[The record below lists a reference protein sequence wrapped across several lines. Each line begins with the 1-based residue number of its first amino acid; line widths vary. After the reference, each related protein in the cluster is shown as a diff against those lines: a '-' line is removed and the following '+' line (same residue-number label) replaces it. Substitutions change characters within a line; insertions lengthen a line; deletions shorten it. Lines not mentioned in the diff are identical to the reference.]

1 MRPVADDGWDILD
14 SELRRVAAASNPN
27 YDQVTI
33 FTTPTQRKLLFAAA
47 QFRDLAM
54 QSYARRAIV
63 SFAAYDL
70 QLPWAF
76 AMADEPFVTH
86 FDETGLFRQR
96 RHMAGAGFGP
106 WLIDSLSEYQP

>member
-1 MRPVADDGWDILD
+1 VADDGWDILD
-14 SELRRVAAASNPN
+14 SELRHRVAASNER

-33 FTTPTQRKLLFAAA
+33 FTTPQQRKLLFAAA
-47 QFRDLAM
+47 QYRDLAM

-63 SFAAYDL
+63 AFAAHDL

-76 AMADEPFVTH
+76 VMADEPFVTH

-96 RHMAGAGFGP
+96 QRLAGAGFGP
-106 WLIDSLSEYQP
+106 WLIDGLSEYQP

>member
-1 MRPVADDGWDILD
+1 VADESEGWDILE
-14 SELRRVAAASNPN
+14 SELRAKAARSNPN

-33 FTTPTQRKLLFAAA
+33 YTTPQQRKLLFAAA

-63 SFAAYDL
+63 AFAAHDL
-70 QLPWAF
+70 QLPWSF
-76 AMADEPFVTH
+76 VMAEEPFVTH

-96 RHMAGAGFGP
+96 QFLAGAGFGP
-106 WLIDSLSEYQP
+106 WCITGLEEC